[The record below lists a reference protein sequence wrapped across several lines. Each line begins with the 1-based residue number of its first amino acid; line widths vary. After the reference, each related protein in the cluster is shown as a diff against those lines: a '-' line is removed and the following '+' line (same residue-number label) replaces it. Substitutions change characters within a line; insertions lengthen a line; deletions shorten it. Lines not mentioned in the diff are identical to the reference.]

1 MMADNDNRTSS
12 PHRNQDA
19 DMEQERVRSSNDR
32 DRTPEREGIESER
45 GRSYDDA
52 AKGMGDDVD
61 PDSAESENDRDDML
75 TD

>member
-12 PHRNQDA
+12 PHRDE